1 MFLDV
6 LRRRNPDFIR
16 AAQSPASSRADPR
29 QLLRLDLDAVDRKRP
44 PSARRGRPAG
54 PEGLTP

>member
-16 AAQSPASSRADPR
+16 AAQSLHQAGMIGVECRR
-29 QLLRLDLDAVDRKRP
+29 VQDRTL
-44 PSARRGRPAG
+44 SA
-54 PEGLTP
+54 